1 MCFRCMKISTEVGS
15 KTETKK
21 KDQMEVLEMKSSWV
35 DMTEERVSDLKSI
48 NINYLREKKKE
59 SFRGNEQSLKG
70 LLAGI

>member
-1 MCFRCMKISTEVGS
+1 
-15 KTETKK
+15 
-21 KDQMEVLEMKSSWV
+21 MEVLEMKSSWV

-48 NINYLREKKKE
+48 NINYLREKKE

>member
-1 MCFRCMKISTEVGS
+1 
-15 KTETKK
+15 
-21 KDQMEVLEMKSSWV
+21 MEVLEMKSSWV